1 MSVQEVKVSYSGADP
16 TAFGVLGLSL
26 CCLLASSAKL
36 GFTDHAATGLLVGWA
51 GLLGGIVQI
60 MAAKIDFKKGNVLGG
75 TALGAYGFFW
85 LGMAFSWSTMNG
97 VFGPGMKAAVDP
109 KMLGFVFLGYLIFS
123 LFTTV
128 AALEVN
134 FPFVVLFLFIDVL
147 FFSLTAVTFN
157 VGPVAIL
164 AQLAGWSEL
173 VVSLIGF
180 YYSAAIFYKNFYG
193 RELLPLGK
201 PLNVIKKSAPIPDT
215 TDQRQRLRA

>member
-1 MSVQEVKVSYSGADP
+1 MSIQEVKVSYSGADP
-16 TAFGVLGLSL
+16 TAFGVLGLAMV
-26 CCLLASSAKL
+26 CLIASSAKL
-36 GFTDHAATGLLVGWA
+36 GFTDHNATGLLIIWA
-51 GLLGGIVQI
+51 CLLGGIVQI

-85 LGMAFSWSTMNG
+85 VGMAFSWATMNG
-97 VFGPGMKAAVDP
+97 AFGPGMQAAVDP

-123 LFTTV
+123 LCTTV
-128 AALEVN
+128 ASLEVN
-134 FPFVVLFLFIDVL
+134 VPFVALFLFIDVL

-157 VGPVAIL
+157 LGPVSVF

-201 PLNVIKKSAPIPDT
+201 PLNFIKKASPAP
-215 TDQRQRLRA
+215 DQRQRLRA